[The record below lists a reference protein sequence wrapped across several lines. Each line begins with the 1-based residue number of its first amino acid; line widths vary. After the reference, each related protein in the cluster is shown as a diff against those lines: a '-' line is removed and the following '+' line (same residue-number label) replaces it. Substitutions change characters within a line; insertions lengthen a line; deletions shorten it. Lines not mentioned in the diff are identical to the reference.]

1 MSQTKASFF
10 FFATCILLPT
20 FSTRFL
26 IDTSESSSS
35 VVTPSKSIV
44 LCSRSWR
51 TTCFVVCDRRLA
63 VSDVALLNCNTTTV
77 TVLTATAA
85 TTLSHRVCVFLV
97 SMAGIFHNLL
107 QAARHGHALSHLSR
121 HISQSHPPRAGST
134 AVFVRGMA
142 CHKKRTPSVQG
153 ICWERVKMM
162 IQVALPHALSQ
173 DHRWQGHTPGSG
185 RVHGWASGFASS
197 WVSTNTGLTANKTDH
212 RENFTHKP
220 DHQKNLTVKLYRS
233 IVKNKHEH
241 QKNLTLK
248 LYRSI
253 MTKRTSTRQSGPQK
267 IEPMT
272 LMR

>member
-1 MSQTKASFF
+1 M
-10 FFATCILLPT
+10 C
-20 FSTRFL
+20 
-26 IDTSESSSS
+26 
-35 VVTPSKSIV
+35 VVV
-44 LCSRSWR
+44 
-51 TTCFVVCDRRLA
+51 LA
-63 VSDVALLNCNTTTV
+63 VSDVALLNCKHNNCDCTDGHCSNHIVASCVRVFSRLNGGYFPQSSPSSSTRASPVSSVKTH
-77 TVLTATAA
+77 LTKPPSQDR
-85 TTLSHRVCVFLV
+85 LDGRVCPRNGL
-97 SMAGIFHNLL
+97 SQKTHTICARNLL
-107 QAARHGHALSHLSR
+107 
-121 HISQSHPPRAGST
+121 
-134 AVFVRGMA
+134 
-142 CHKKRTPSVQG
+142 
-153 ICWERVKMM
+153 WERVKM

-173 DHRWQGHTPGSG
+173 DHRWQGHTPGS
-185 RVHGWASGFASS
+185 WSS
-197 WVSTNTGLTANKTDH
+197 TWLGLLGLLLLGSSTNTGLTANKPDH